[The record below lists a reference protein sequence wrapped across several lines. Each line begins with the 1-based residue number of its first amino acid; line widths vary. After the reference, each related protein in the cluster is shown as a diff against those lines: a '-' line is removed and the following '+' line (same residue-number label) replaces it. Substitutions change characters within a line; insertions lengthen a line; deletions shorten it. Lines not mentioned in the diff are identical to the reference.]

1 MGKEIKKIRSEHMG
15 KPKNIPYIH
24 KVKINATSKERY
36 ERFVEIVKMM
46 IIEDIKREMEEER
59 KDKLKDSC

>member
-1 MGKEIKKIRSEHMG
+1 MG
-15 KPKNIPYIH
+15 KPRNIPYIH
-24 KVKINATSKERY
+24 EVKINATSKERY

-59 KDKLKDSC
+59 KQKNFNDVHNETQGD

>member
-1 MGKEIKKIRSEHMG
+1 MG
-15 KPKNIPYIH
+15 KPRNIPYIH
-24 KVKINATSKERY
+24 EVKINATSKERY

>member
-1 MGKEIKKIRSEHMG
+1 MG

-36 ERFVEIVKMM
+36 ERFIEIVKMM

-59 KDKLKDSC
+59 KNKLKDSC

>member
-1 MGKEIKKIRSEHMG
+1 MG
-15 KPKNIPYIH
+15 KPRNIPYIH
-24 KVKINATSKERY
+24 EVKINVTSKERY
-36 ERFVEIVKMM
+36 ERFIEIVKMM